1 MKSEILLDAI
11 GKIDDEL
18 IANAGEV
25 RSKNRMKIWLSCG
38 AVAACLALVV
48 FAGSVAGWFSP
59 IESSPELPMLTISEN
74 SDGMGFE
81 GYMAYDISE
90 LVNANPWS
98 EKAKLSTLPV
108 YKNKIKY
115 DIFQNASG
123 HDLESMKAY
132 LYELVD
138 KLGMDK
144 QNIVYDDNAPHEKQ
158 IKATMGDLEAMGMLP
173 VPDSYFDPTEL
184 TASDGNIEVTVNAHM
199 DVDIVFEEGIS
210 LPPEYNFTYHAP
222 LEDIT
227 KVAQY
232 LKEKYLLG
240 EFKDIIGMKSPET
253 NISIGDY
260 NIYGEQNYDISFYE
274 KDKNIV
280 DSIINY
286 NLKQVSFSCNDEGR
300 LWIIRIDSNACT
312 EKVGDYPIISA
323 DKARELLLQ
332 GKYVTSVVQWDM
344 PGEEYI
350 ARVEL
355 VYRNSD
361 RNEFYI
367 PYYRFYIE
375 LPEAEREGGM
385 KTYGAYYVPA
395 VKEEYI
401 ENMPLWDGSFNS

>member
-18 IANAGEV
+18 IANAGEI
-25 RSKNRMKIWLSCG
+25 RSKGRMKMWLGCG
-38 AVAACLALVV
+38 AIAACLSLTV
-48 FAGSVAGWFSP
+48 FACARWFAP
-59 IESSPELPMLTISEN
+59 IESSPKLPMLTISEE
-74 SDGMGFE
+74 SGGMGFE

-90 LVNANPWS
+90 LINANPWS

-108 YKNKIKY
+108 YENKIKY
-115 DIFQNASG
+115 DIFQKASG
-123 HDLESMKAY
+123 QDLESMKAY
-132 LYELVD
+132 LDELVD
-138 KLGMDK
+138 KLAMDK
-144 QNIVYDDNAPHEKQ
+144 QKLVYDDNAPHEKQ
-158 IKATMGDLEAMGMLP
+158 IEATMRDLETMGMLP

-184 TASDGNIEVTVNAHM
+184 SASDGSIKVTVNAHM
-199 DVDIVFEEGIS
+199 DVTIVFEGGIA
-210 LPPEYNFTYHAP
+210 LPPEYNFTHHAP
-222 LEDIT
+222 LDDIT
-227 KVAQY
+227 KAAQY
-232 LKEKYLLG
+232 LKEKYLLS

-260 NIYGEQNYDISFYE
+260 NIYGEQNYDISFFE
-274 KDKNIV
+274 KDRNIV
-280 DSIINY
+280 GSIINY
-286 NLKQVSFSCNDEGR
+286 NFKQVSFSCNDEGR
-300 LWIIRIDSNACT
+300 LWIINIDSNSCT
-312 EKVGDYPIISA
+312 EKIGDYPIISA

-350 ARVEL
+350 DKVEL
-355 VYRNSD
+355 VYRTSD

-375 LPEAEREGGM
+375 LPEAEREGGL

-395 VKEEYI
+395 VEEEYI

>member
-11 GKIDDEL
+11 GKIDNEL
-18 IANAGEV
+18 IANACEIKG
-25 RSKNRMKIWLSCG
+25 KGRMKIWLSCG
-38 AVAACLALVV
+38 AVAACLALVM
-48 FAGSVAGWFSP
+48 FTGSMTGWFAHGK
-59 IESSPELPMLTISEN
+59 SSPELPMLTISEE
-74 SDGMGFE
+74 SGGMGFE

-108 YKNKIKY
+108 YENKIKY

-123 HDLESMKAY
+123 QDLESMKAY
-132 LYELVD
+132 LDELVD

-144 QNIVYDDNAPHEKQ
+144 QKLVYDDNAPHEKQ
-158 IKATMGDLEAMGMLP
+158 IEATMRDLEAMGMLP

-184 TASDGNIEVTVNAHM
+184 TASDGSIKVTVNAYM
-199 DVDIVFEEGIS
+199 DVDIVFEGGIA
-210 LPPEYNFTYHAP
+210 LPPEYNFTHHAP
-222 LEDIT
+222 LNDIT
-227 KVAQY
+227 KTAQY

-260 NIYGEQNYDISFYE
+260 NIYGEQNYDISFFE
-274 KDKNIV
+274 KDRNIV
-280 DSIINY
+280 GSIINY
-286 NLKQVSFSCNDEGR
+286 NFKQVSFSCNDDGR
-300 LWIIRIDSNACT
+300 LWIIRIDSNSRT
-312 EKVGDYPIISA
+312 EKIGDYPIISA

-355 VYRNSD
+355 VYRASD

-375 LPEAEREGGM
+375 LPEAEREGGL

-395 VKEEYI
+395 VEEKYI
-401 ENMPLWDGSFNS
+401 SNMPLWDGSFNS

>member
-25 RSKNRMKIWLSCG
+25 RDRNRMKLWLSCG
-38 AVAACLALVV
+38 AVAACLALVI
-48 FAGSVAGWFSP
+48 FAGSAAGWFSP
-59 IESSPELPMLTISEN
+59 IESSPALPMLTISEE
-74 SDGMGFE
+74 SGGMGFE

-90 LVNANPWS
+90 LVNANPWN
-98 EKAKLSTLPV
+98 ERAKLSTLPV
-108 YKNKIKY
+108 YENKIKY

-132 LYELVD
+132 LDELVD

-144 QNIVYDDNAPHEKQ
+144 QTLVYDDNAPSENQ

-184 TASDGNIEVTVNAHM
+184 SASDGSIKVTVSAHM
-199 DVDIVFEEGIS
+199 DVTIVFEGGIA
-210 LPPEYNFTYHAP
+210 LPPEYNFTHHAP
-222 LEDIT
+222 LNDIT
-227 KVAQY
+227 KTAQY

-260 NIYGEQNYDISFYE
+260 NIYGEQNYDISFFE
-274 KDKNIV
+274 KDRNIV

-286 NLKQVSFSCNDEGR
+286 NFKQVSFSCNDEGR
-300 LWIIRIDSNACT
+300 LWIIGIDSNSCT
-312 EKVGDYPIISA
+312 EKIGDYPIISA
-323 DKARELLLQ
+323 GKARELLLQ

-355 VYRNSD
+355 VYRASN

-395 VKEEYI
+395 VEEKYI
-401 ENMPLWDGSFNS
+401 SNMPLWDGSFNS